1 MSDEPPLIFRRVLGS
16 LRPANAAAEQ
26 AMAAIDDKPIRV
38 RITKTTG
45 NVRRN
50 GLYWSVLALAAP
62 MLSERIE
69 GDALNPELLHRIL
82 KDRAGLVRTITL
94 PSGDI
99 IKDYESI
106 SFAKMTEPQRAQF
119 IDWSLAT
126 LSKWLGVSASDLR
139 REAQEQEA
147 A

>member
-1 MSDEPPLIFRRVLGS
+1 MADQPPLMFRRVLGS
-16 LRPANAAAEQ
+16 LRPANSAAE
-26 AMAAIDDKPIRV
+26 AALAAIGDAPVRV
-38 RITKTTG
+38 RITRATG

-50 GLYWSVLALAAP
+50 GLYWSVLAVVAP

-82 KDRAGLVRTITL
+82 KDRYGLVRVIRL
-94 PSGDI
+94 PSGDMV
-99 IKDYESI
+99 KDYEST
-106 SFAKMTEPQRAQF
+106 SFSSMAEPDRARF
-119 IDWSLAT
+119 IDWSLDT
-126 LSKWLGVSASDLR
+126 LSKWLGVDVTDLR